1 MVEMDAVKYLNK
13 LNLDNVELTKYL
25 FFTGKGGVGKTTISS
40 SIALNLAENEKKV
53 ALVSTDPASNLQDV
67 FQMELS
73 NKLTTYQPIPNLSIA
88 NFDPIAAADDY
99 KAQAIE
105 PYEGILPED
114 VLSEMKEQLSG
125 SCTVEVAAF
134 NEFTNF
140 LSNETLEQEFDFIIF
155 DTAPT
160 GHTLRML
167 ELPSAWTDYLN
178 TTSND
183 ASCLGQLSGLNENR
197 GKYNSALEKLRN
209 QEDTTMMLVAKP
221 NQSSIYEIQRAQQ
234 ELKQLSI
241 SKFKIVINNYI
252 EESHGLISSQM
263 KSEQDKNINHFT
275 EWLNNNHAYYVPY
288 KKQKAEGIES
298 LSNLLNDDN
307 LIENDE
313 FIVENHPQFNKLI
326 DEIENS
332 KVQYLFTMGKGGVGK
347 TTVAT
352 QLATALS
359 NKGHRILLATTDPT
373 KEINVETTSNLN
385 TAFIDEEQALEKYK
399 KEVLETINDDTPQ
412 DDIDYIMEDLKSPC
426 TEEIAFFKAFSDI
439 MENQE
444 DMDYV
449 IVDTAPTGH
458 TLLLLDSS
466 ENHHKELKKKSTQ
479 TTSNVE
485 TLLPKIQNQD
495 LTQMIIVTLAEKTP
509 YLESERLVEDL
520 NRADIGHNWWVVNQS
535 LVTLNQRDDL
545 FSNKKEDES
554 IWINKIKNESLNN
567 YFVIPYGG
575 LE

>member
-1 MVEMDAVKYLNK
+1 MEDAVVEMDAVKYLNK

-40 SIALNLAENEKKV
+40 SIALNLAENGKKV

-140 LSNETLEQEFDFIIF
+140 LSDKTLEQEFDFIIF

-209 QEDTTMMLVAKP
+209 QDDTTMILVAKP
-221 NQSSIYEIQRAQQ
+221 NHSSIYEIQRAQQ
-234 ELKQLSI
+234 ELQQLSI
-241 SKFKIVINNYI
+241 SKFKVVINNYI

-288 KKQKAEGIES
+288 KKQKEEGIES
-298 LSNLLNDDN
+298 LTNLLNDDN
-307 LIENDE
+307 LIENDD
-313 FIVENHPQFNKLI
+313 FIVEDHPQFNKLI

-352 QLATALS
+352 QLATELS
-359 NKGHRILLATTDPT
+359 NKEHRILLATTDPT

-399 KEVLETINDDTPQ
+399 KEVLDTINDDTPQ

-466 ENHHKELKKKSTQ
+466 ENHHKELKKNQLK
-479 TTSNVE
+479 
-485 TLLPKIQNQD
+485 LPVMLKHYYP
-495 LTQMIIVTLAEKTP
+495 K
-509 YLESERLVEDL
+509 
-520 NRADIGHNWWVVNQS
+520 
-535 LVTLNQRDDL
+535 
-545 FSNKKEDES
+545 F
-554 IWINKIKNESLNN
+554 KIK
-567 YFVIPYGG
+567 I
-575 LE
+575 